1 MLTSGGALTDD
12 GLTLVS
18 AADVSLAEFAK
29 AFTAGFE
36 GYAHPVVLD
45 GPRLARLARLDN
57 YDLEN
62 SFVAYEGGEA
72 VGVAVVAV
80 RASAGWVPA
89 LGVVPQRRGR
99 GLGRRMMSA
108 MLERARACGLRRLT
122 LEVLA
127 SNETARRIYEELEM
141 RVTRDLVLL
150 DRAAESAA
158 YAKRPARRLT
168 LKEAGPAE
176 LLAHFARLHAARP
189 QWSRDLPSLL
199 LKGGLR
205 GLYLGARARPRA
217 YALLTAG
224 TDGATYLTDLA
235 AESAED
241 ARDLTAALA
250 RRVEGQLRVLNE
262 PEESLF
268 IAPLLDNGF
277 VETDRQHEMLLVLE
291 KESD

>member
-1 MLTSGGALTDD
+1 MTDD

-18 AADVSLAEFAK
+18 AADVSLAEFAS

-45 GPRLARLARLDN
+45 ARRLARLVRLDN
-57 YDLEN
+57 YDLET

-72 VGVAVVAV
+72 VGVAVIAV

-89 LGVVPQRRGR
+89 LGVVPHKRGR

-108 MLERARACGLRRLT
+108 LLERARACGLRRLT

-127 SNETARRIYEELEM
+127 RNATARRIYEELGM

-150 DRAAESAA
+150 NHTRESVADA
-158 YAKRPARRLT
+158 PRPTRRRT
-168 LKEAGPAE
+168 LKEAEPAE
-176 LLAHFARLHAARP
+176 LLAHFVRLHAARP
-189 QWSRDLPSLL
+189 QWSRDLPTLL
-199 LKGGLR
+199 LKSGLR
-205 GLYLGARARPRA
+205 GLYLGPRARPRA
-217 YALLTAG
+217 YALLSAV
-224 TDGATYLTDLA
+224 TDGATYFTDLA
-235 AESAED
+235 AESADD
-241 ARDLTAALA
+241 ARELTAALT

-268 IAPLLDNGF
+268 VAPLLDNGF
-277 VETDRQHEMLLVLE
+277 VETERQHEMLLVL
-291 KESD
+291 

>member
-1 MLTSGGALTDD
+1 VLTSGGALTDD

-18 AADVSLAEFAK
+18 AAEVSLAEFAK

-45 GPRLARLARLDN
+45 APRLARFVRLDN

-62 SFVAYEGGEA
+62 SLVAYEDGEA

-89 LGVVPQRRGR
+89 LGVAPHKRRGGR
-99 GLGRRMMSA
+99 GRRMMSA
-108 MLERARACGLRRLT
+108 LLERARASGLRRLT

-127 SNETARRIYEELEM
+127 GNETARRIYEELGM
-141 RVTRDLVLL
+141 RVARDLVLL
-150 DRAAESAA
+150 DRTAESAA
-158 YAKRPARRLT
+158 ARTRPARRRT
-168 LKEAGPAE
+168 LKEAEPEE
-176 LLAHFARLHAARP
+176 LLAHFTRLHAARP
-189 QWSRDLPSLL
+189 QWSRDLPTLL

-205 GLYLGARARPRA
+205 GLYLGTRARPRA
-217 YALLTAG
+217 YALLSAG
-224 TDGATYLTDLA
+224 TDGVTYLTDLA

-250 RRVEGQLRVLNE
+250 RRAEGQLRVLNE
-262 PEESLF
+262 PEESVF

-277 VETDRQHEMLLVLE
+277 VETDRQHEMLLVL
-291 KESD
+291 

>member
-1 MLTSGGALTDD
+1 MTDD
-12 GLTLVS
+12 GLTYVS
-18 AADVSLAEFAK
+18 AADVSLAEFAS

-45 GPRLARLARLDN
+45 APQLARFLRLDQ

-72 VGVAVVAV
+72 VGVAVLAV
-80 RASAGWVPA
+80 RAEAGWVPA
-89 LGVVPQRRGR
+89 LGVVTRRRGR

-108 MLERARACGLRRLT
+108 LVERARASGLRRLT

-127 SNETARRIYEELEM
+127 RNATARRIYEELGM
-141 RVTRDLVLL
+141 RVARDLVLL
-150 DRAAESAA
+150 DRTAESAA
-158 YAKRPARRLT
+158 ARTRPARRRA
-168 LKEAGPAE
+168 LKEAAPSE
-176 LLAHFARLHAARP
+176 LLTHFARLHAAPP

-199 LKGGLR
+199 LKPGMR

-235 AESAED
+235 AADAAS
-241 ARDLTAALA
+241 ARDLSGALA
-250 RRVEGQLRVLNE
+250 DLDGTLKVINE
-262 PEESLF
+262 PEQSLF
-268 IAPLLDNGF
+268 VTPLLGLGF
-277 VETDRQHEMLLVLE
+277 VETERQHEMTIELR
-291 KESD
+291 

>member
-12 GLTLVS
+12 LTLVS
-18 AADVSLAEFAK
+18 AADVSVAEFAK

-45 GPRLARLARLDN
+45 APRLARFVRLDN

-80 RASAGWVPA
+80 RASVGWVPA
-89 LGVVPQRRGR
+89 LGVAPQRRGR

-108 MLERARACGLRRLT
+108 LLERARASGLRRLT

-127 SNETARRIYEELEM
+127 GNETARRIYEELGM
-141 RVTRDLVLL
+141 RVTRDFVLL

-158 YAKRPARRLT
+158 DAKRPARHRT
-168 LKEAGPAE
+168 LKEAEPDE
-176 LLAHFARLHAARP
+176 LLAHFARLHSARP

-224 TDGATYLTDLA
+224 TDGPTYFTDLA

-250 RRVEGQLRVLNE
+250 RRVEGQMRVLNE
-262 PEESLF
+262 PEDSLF

-277 VETDRQHEMLLVLE
+277 VETDRQHEMLLVL
-291 KESD
+291 